1 MAIGTKWIRIKD
13 SGGWRG
19 VTMLFSLMKYVIGM
33 GCVMSFVLITES
45 ACVNSSFYRH
55 RIDCKLSRKYL
66 KEEKNKRKKGKGGG
80 KKRRNGT

>member
-1 MAIGTKWIRIKD
+1 
-13 SGGWRG
+13 
-19 VTMLFSLMKYVIGM
+19 MLFSLMKYVIGM

-66 KEEKNKRKKGKGGG
+66 KEKKKEGG
-80 KKRRNGT
+80 KKGETGHNMAHLETVR